1 MKEILN
7 KRDFRKGCFSSALHV
22 RDLLLECMFSHTV
35 VYVLCVENIRWP
47 TVWVLGWVYEVGAV
61 WMEACKCRRPFCSWQ
76 CWSPGVNMA
85 THVVAACPIQ
95 PFQTQKMSQWWTVLT
110 RVPVHRNVTMYKR
123 KMAWYTSKSWA
134 LEVISELRW
143 NGNLLWGLGKWKA
156 VASWVC
162 RLLTRLMQG
171 QWCHHHFLGMQVRV
185 KWILPVDTSSVSRG
199 SICHGCYEKNSELK
213 WEELQSPFLFR
224 VNDVKTLHTY
234 M

>member
-143 NGNLLWGLGKWKA
+143 NGNLLWGLGKMEG
-156 VASWVC
+156 S
-162 RLLTRLMQG
+162 G
-171 QWCHHHFLGMQVRV
+171 FLGLSVAHQANARSVV
-185 KWILPVDTSSVSRG
+185 SSSLLGDAGKSQMDPACRHQFCKQRLHL
-199 SICHGCYEKNSELK
+199 SWLL
-213 WEELQSPFLFR
+213 WEEQWIEVRGASKSYLI
-224 VNDVKTLHTY
+224 
-234 M
+234 